1 MFSAD
6 LLLPPPPKKGL
17 RKDLVVGRITY
28 PPKMSMSSS
37 LEPVNV
43 LVYVMWQGEINAANG
58 VQVANQLI
66 LSCTEQPGLP
76 G

>member
-1 MFSAD
+1 M
-6 LLLPPPPKKGL
+6 
-17 RKDLVVGRITY
+17 VGRITY